1 MGGRKHRLTRGVYTR
16 AVAGPVPWVMQA
28 LYAMTAMSL
37 LGLASCGER
46 PEVQGRQSEAEPIS
60 GTERAPSAPVDQ
72 AANAA
77 LENPAAAEAQRW
89 ITYQYLL
96 NTPEEAPRRIGDF
109 VRAGL
114 LEANPEANAVE
125 VLGVFLG
132 MLGRANPGVLDGW
145 VAEAA
150 GLPPD
155 AQYLIAYAAWFA
167 EPEKAG
173 ERLIRVTARMPQD
186 DPRIG
191 GILDLQHARVPD
203 VAAIPL
209 EGAVVLDLWWA
220 AFVATGDVAWVDLVV
235 GGLPPAGKTREE
247 SGFTDPLKIEIARAA
262 VWSLVSNGFQHPRVY
277 EHLKALRA
285 AEPAAWPEMDV
296 ILAKIEEELAA
307 MPSPAP

>member
-1 MGGRKHRLTRGVYTR
+1 MLAQRLTILL
-16 AVAGPVPWVMQA
+16 PVI
-28 LYAMTAMSL
+28 L
-37 LGLASCGER
+37 LASCGR
-46 PEVQGRQSEAEPIS
+46 EPD
-60 GTERAPSAPVDQ
+60 APVSDVKPGDETK
-72 AANAA
+72 AAGATDTPFPTLPA
-77 LENPAAAEAQRW
+77 EAFENPAAAEAQRW

-96 NTPEEAPRRIGDF
+96 NTPEEAPQRIGDF

-114 LEANPEANAVE
+114 LEANPDANAVE

-132 MLGRANPGVLDGW
+132 LLGRANPGVLDGW
-145 VAEAA
+145 VSAAA
-150 GLPPD
+150 GLPAD
-155 AQYLIAYAAWFA
+155 AQYLFAYAAWFA

-209 EGAVVLDLWWA
+209 EAAVVLDLWWA

-247 SGFTDPLKIEIARAA
+247 SGFTEPLKIEIARAA

-277 EHLKALRA
+277 EHLKARRA
-285 AEPAAWPEMDV
+285 AEPAAWPEIDV
-296 ILAKIEEELAA
+296 ILAKIEEGLAA
-307 MPSPAP
+307 GPSPAP